1 MKITLNE
8 KKLKQEYAYLN
19 AADLQHDLKEA
30 AYYLAHHNKNLTK
43 QQDYEAEKLE
53 LFINALAFEEEV

>member
-30 AYYLAHHNKNLTK
+30 VYYLAHHNKNLTK
-43 QQDYEAEKLE
+43 QQIYEAEKLE
-53 LFINALAFEEEV
+53 SFINALTFEEEV